1 MGERRCVSA
10 GCAHCHDNLAHM
22 GRADDETVI
31 HVPSNLDDTIISAPD
46 DSTVT
51 SVPDDATVTPEYN
64 TLISAMLDN
73 SVVDAPACDE
83 TVAGVDAVEDLTVV
97 GADDTIIMI
106 DEVTRG
112 TLSGG
117 IQLAGDIS
125 DTAPIEGDPGDTAP
139 IVRFQLRENNG
150 TKHALG
156 RPIVVG
162 RLPRAPRTGRGAV
175 ELLVVPSPNGQV
187 SSTHAMI
194 EALGDVVVV
203 TDLRSTNGTRVNNAG
218 RPSVLLAPGDSLT
231 VGAGAVI
238 DVGDGNRLE
247 VLSLS

>member
-22 GRADDETVI
+22 DRADDETVI
-31 HVPSNLDDTIISAPD
+31 HVPSNLDDTIISVPD
-46 DSTVT
+46 DATIIAVPDDVTVT

-73 SVVDAPACDE
+73 SVVA
-83 TVAGVDAVEDLTVV
+83 
-97 GADDTIIMI
+97 ADDTIITI
-106 DEVTRG
+106 DEVIRG

-117 IQLAGDIS
+117 IQLAGDIA
-125 DTAPIEGDPGDTAP
+125 DTAPIGDDLGDPGDTAP

-203 TDLRSTNGTRVNNAG
+203 TDLRSTNGTRVKNAG
-218 RPSVLLAPGDSLT
+218 RPSALLAPGDSLT

>member
-1 MGERRCVSA
+1 
-10 GCAHCHDNLAHM
+10 M
-22 GRADDETVI
+22 GRPEDETEVNDGT
-31 HVPSNLDDTIISAPD
+31 VANLDDTIISVPEG
-46 DSTVT
+46 STIIA
-51 SVPDDATVTPEYN
+51 VPDDATVTTVPDEATVTPEYN
-64 TLISAMLDN
+64 TLINAMLDN
-73 SVVDAPACDE
+73 SVVGAPVRDE
-83 TVAGVDAVEDLTVV
+83 TVVGVDVADDHTVV
-97 GADDTIIMI
+97 GADDTIITI
-106 DEVTRG
+106 DEVTRS

-117 IQLAGDIS
+117 IQLAGDLAGDLA

-139 IVRFQLRENNG
+139 IVRFQLREING

-218 RPSVLLAPGDSLT
+218 RPSVLLAPGDSLA

>member
-1 MGERRCVSA
+1 VREPQ
-10 GCAHCHDNLAHM
+10 
-22 GRADDETVI
+22 DETVA
-31 HVPSNLDDTIISAPD
+31 NLDDTIISVPD
-46 DSTVT
+46 DSTIITVADDATVT
-51 SVPDDATVTPEYN
+51 SVPDDATITTVPGEATVTPEYN

-73 SVVDAPACDE
+73 SVV
-83 TVAGVDAVEDLTVV
+83 
-97 GADDTIIMI
+97 GADDTIITI
-106 DEVTRG
+106 DEVTRS

-117 IQLAGDIS
+117 IQLAGDLA
-125 DTAPIEGDPGDTAP
+125 DTAPFERERGDQGDPGDTAP

-156 RPIVVG
+156 RPVVVG
-162 RLPRAPRTGRGAV
+162 RLPRAPRSGRGAV

>member
-1 MGERRCVSA
+1 
-10 GCAHCHDNLAHM
+10 M
-22 GRADDETVI
+22 GRPEDETEVNDGT
-31 HVPSNLDDTIISAPD
+31 VANLDDTIISVPD
-46 DSTVT
+46 DSTVISAPQDAT
-51 SVPDDATVTPEYN
+51 VTTVPDEATVTPEYN
-64 TLISAMLDN
+64 TLINAMLDN
-73 SVVDAPACDE
+73 SVVDA
-83 TVAGVDAVEDLTVV
+83 
-97 GADDTIIMI
+97 DDTIITI
-106 DEVTRG
+106 DEVTRS

-117 IQLAGDIS
+117 IKLAGDLPGDLA

-194 EALGDVVVV
+194 EALGDMVVV

-218 RPSVLLAPGDSLT
+218 RPSVLLAPGDSLA

-238 DVGDGNRLE
+238 DLGDGNRLE

>member
-1 MGERRCVSA
+1 MGERRCVCVDS
-10 GCAHCHDNLAHM
+10 AHCHDNLAHM

-31 HVPSNLDDTIISAPD
+31 HVPSNIDDTIISVPD
-46 DSTVT
+46 DSTIIT
-51 SVPDDATVTPEYN
+51 VPDDATVTPEYN

-73 SVVDAPACDE
+73 SVV
-83 TVAGVDAVEDLTVV
+83 
-97 GADDTIIMI
+97 GADDTIITV

-117 IQLAGDIS
+117 IQLAGDVAA
-125 DTAPIEGDPGDTAP
+125 TAPIGSEWGDLGDSGDTAP

-162 RLPRAPRTGRGAV
+162 RLPQAPRTGRGAV